1 MVEVT
6 EHGAMIK
13 GGGGAL
19 TREKIVAAVAKKF
32 VRIADAS
39 KQVGVLG
46 KFPLPVEVIPMAR
59 SYVGRQMVKLGG
71 RPVLR
76 DGFTTD
82 NGNLIID
89 VHGLSI
95 VDPAA
100 TETAIRALVGVVT
113 VGLFALR
120 GADVILLGT
129 ETGVKTITVWRPA

>member
-1 MVEVT
+1 
-6 EHGAMIK
+6 
-13 GGGGAL
+13 
-19 TREKIVAAVAKKF
+19 
-32 VRIADAS
+32 
-39 KQVGVLG
+39 
-46 KFPLPVEVIPMAR
+46 MAR

-129 ETGVKTITVWRPA
+129 ETGVKTITVWWPA